1 MALTW
6 TTRTFRLLRTGKR
19 YTTLYRVSGYFKDHK
34 VVRYFVD
41 QYDAIEFKDIVDAH
55 YPLKVTYEKGVYPVR
70 TFIVNGWNAV
80 MDHNMNP
87 LRNIPDLNTRH
98 MVMQVL
104 AWMWCIVFSSYFGS
118 MWMFGITAIAHVIVL
133 AAIAI
138 TVGTFAVAKKNPS
151 LFNLRPGYHSVS
163 RTRGHMWINGKKVM
177 LDPNDPGG
185 EHE

>member
-1 MALTW
+1 M
-6 TTRTFRLLRTGKR
+6 LRTGKR

-55 YPLKVTYEKGVYPVR
+55 YPLRVTYEKGVYPVR

-133 AAIAI
+133 AAIAV
-138 TVGTFAVAKKNPS
+138 TVGTFAVAKNNPS

-163 RTRGHMWINGKKVM
+163 RARGYMWVNGKKVE

>member
-1 MALTW
+1 
-6 TTRTFRLLRTGKR
+6 
-19 YTTLYRVSGYFKDHK
+19 
-34 VVRYFVD
+34 
-41 QYDAIEFKDIVDAH
+41 
-55 YPLKVTYEKGVYPVR
+55 
-70 TFIVNGWNAV
+70 
-80 MDHNMNP
+80 
-87 LRNIPDLNTRH
+87 

-133 AAIAI
+133 AAIAV
-138 TVGTFAVAKKNPS
+138 TVGTFAVAKNNPS

-163 RTRGHMWINGKKVM
+163 RARGYMWVNGKKVE

>member
-1 MALTW
+1 M
-6 TTRTFRLLRTGKR
+6 
-19 YTTLYRVSGYFKDHK
+19 TLYRVSGYFKDHK

-80 MDHNMNP
+80 MDHNLNP

-138 TVGTFAVAKKNPS
+138 TVGTFAVAKNNPS
-151 LFNLRPGYHSVS
+151 LFNLRSDGYHSVS

-177 LDPNDPGG
+177 LHPNDPGG

>member
-1 MALTW
+1 M
-6 TTRTFRLLRTGKR
+6 
-19 YTTLYRVSGYFKDHK
+19 YRVKGYFKDHII
-34 VVRYFVD
+34 VRYFID
-41 QYDAIEFKDIVDAH
+41 QYDAIEFKDTVDAH

-151 LFNLRPGYHSVS
+151 LFNLRSDGYHSVS
-163 RTRGHMWINGKKVM
+163 RARGYMWINGKKVM